1 MAIKPKWLVERTE
14 NDYIQLLQLD
24 SPLQA
29 THYPKYQYNLWL
41 TNQARYKK
49 ELHYLGKTIICHLL
63 QIKTE
68 NWNEAISK
76 LATVNIK
83 TAPREFYSTMKKLG
97 RMGRGSNH
105 ITKMEY
111 KNTVANSEAPVAD
124 LMAQYVEDTFQ
135 PLQEPDFD

>member
-1 MAIKPKWLVERTE
+1 
-14 NDYIQLLQLD
+14 
-24 SPLQA
+24 
-29 THYPKYQYNLWL
+29 
-41 TNQARYKK
+41 
-49 ELHYLGKTIICHLL
+49 
-63 QIKTE
+63 
-68 NWNEAISK
+68 
-76 LATVNIK
+76 
-83 TAPREFYSTMKKLG
+83 MKKLG